1 MLANIGWMNEW
12 KQNTADQS
20 STPWFQNKII
30 CSCCLTLSGCPP
42 QEQDCPGRVWLLPA
56 WFGDQPQSRHC
67 SPRPG
72 CWLVVR
78 LRVHSVQLHR
88 PILKFWGQD
97 LLVTLWLLHIH
108 SCLFGLLRGLNEESW
123 SLHCVFEYVWWGQK
137 KTKASELGL
146 NPQATTK
153 SSQSSTQTSLGC
165 ATS

>member
-1 MLANIGWMNEW
+1 MKAEYSWSKLNTMIS
-12 KQNTADQS
+12 KQNNLFLLSDPVRL
-20 STPWFQNKII
+20 ST
-30 CSCCLTLSGCPP
+30 TRTGLSRQGVVAACV
-42 QEQDCPGRVWLLPA
+42 VWRSATVPSLLP
-56 WFGDQPQSRHC
+56 H
-67 SPRPG
+67 PG

-153 SSQSSTQTSLGC
+153 SSQSSTRTSLGC